1 MNIITS
7 IDYGTKHIGIAIGQ
21 KITKTAKPL
30 KTLTKKLL
38 LKKIKTITKKWHS
51 NTIILGV
58 PDEKQTPKKFLTEL
72 NKFKKN
78 LEICNY
84 KVYIV
89 TEHLTTWE
97 SKKIKKNNLKDFNS
111 LSATIILQNWL
122 NSN

>member
-21 KITKTAKPL
+21 QITKTAKPL

-38 LKKIKTITKKWHS
+38 LKKIKAITEKWHS
-51 NTIILGV
+51 NTIILGM
-58 PDEKQTPKKFLTEL
+58 PTEKQTPKKFLTEL
-72 NKFKKN
+72 NEFKKN
-78 LEICNY
+78 LEMCNY
-84 KVYIV
+84 KVHVI

-97 SKKIKKNNLKDFNS
+97 SKKIKKKNIKDFNS

-122 NSN
+122 NNN